1 LKIEKDNLIY
11 IACIISASFLV
22 YINISYF
29 SNNQQLF
36 GLLNGVSILIGFG
49 IPFSIKYQKTKTISE
64 IERRFPIFLND
75 ITTNIRTGM
84 SLPQA
89 IRAVKDNN
97 YGPLSKYVKEIY
109 AKLDWGIDFEIV
121 LLNFAEKVKSKT
133 IKRSVMALIETH
145 RSGGKIGDALT
156 AVAESQQLI
165 ENIKKERRTAIYGQM
180 VNGYVIFLVFLGVMF
195 ALSKFLL
202 PMLGGLPE
210 AEAQKTFTTVF
221 RNMVI
226 IQALFS
232 GLAIGKMSEGS
243 IFAGFKHSLIL
254 LIIGYMIFSII

>member
-1 LKIEKDNLIY
+1 LKIERDNLIY
-11 IACIISASFLV
+11 GACIIAAFFLV

-29 SNNQQLF
+29 LNNQQLF
-36 GLLNGVSILIGFG
+36 GLLNVVALLTGFG
-49 IPFSIKYQKTKTISE
+49 IPFSIKYQKTKTMNE

-75 ITTNIRTGM
+75 ITNNIKTGM

-97 YGPLSKYVKEIY
+97 YGPLSKYVKDIY
-109 AKLDWGIDFEIV
+109 AKLDWGIDFETV
-121 LLNFAEKVKSKT
+121 LLDFAEKVKSKT
-133 IKRSVMALIETH
+133 IKRSVMAIIETH

-180 VNGYVIFLVFLGVMF
+180 INGYVIFLVFLGVIF

-210 AEAQKTFTTVF
+210 AEVQETFVTIF

-226 IQALFS
+226 IQAIFS

-254 LIIGYMIFSII
+254 LILGYSIFTII